1 MLRPQSPP
9 SPIHPA
15 PNEEIKPNSLPTTQL
30 QNDDLDLNPDLYDD
44 DDGDE
49 EGDASSFGQTKE
61 TNMGNVHNANNEASS
76 AAGGPLLQQQQEEE
90 KQEQA
95 NYNSLMTNLSHLNEF
110 DNIDLLNIRQ
120 VTLPFEEEYQLFRE
134 TIIKSGTSANIDT
147 GEENPGNSAKL
158 TSRQQ
163 SKFIN
168 YIDEQLLQVQRKF
181 IKQQSTDSVIY
192 PFISLIK
199 DLTPIFDVIWVSI
212 TSSSSNSSSNG
223 NSNGI
228 YNGGN
233 AISSTTSDNSSS
245 SGGGSTISLV
255 LFGQE
260 EYYIKILGDL
270 EDYITHYTTIFDEQW
285 TINSENK
292 SVVIV
297 DFNKVVVPI
306 VKYFN
311 KLDLQ
316 LSFIKDK
323 GWFSQTQCIRL
334 KMIIE
339 RLRIQMLNKFEHLIE
354 QLLQQQQLLKDVLE
368 VEASKIFEGTMERLN
383 G

>member
-1 MLRPQSPP
+1 MSRPQSPP
-9 SPIHPA
+9 SPVHPA
-15 PNEEIKPNSLPTTQL
+15 PNEEIKPESLPTTQL

-44 DDGDE
+44 NE
-49 EGDASSFGQTKE
+49 EGDSSSLGQTKE
-61 TNMGNVHNANNEASS
+61 TNMGDAPNVNNEAPS
-76 AAGGPLLQQQQEEE
+76 ATGGLLLQQQQEEE

-95 NYNSLMTNLSHLNEF
+95 NSNSLMTNLSHSNEF
-110 DNIDLLNIRQ
+110 DNIDLSNIRQ
-120 VTLPFEEEYQLFRE
+120 VTLPFEEEYQLFRK
-134 TIIKSGTSANIDT
+134 TII
-147 GEENPGNSAKL
+147 NSRTVECKNSNESTTTNDRTKL

-199 DLTPIFDVIWVSI
+199 DLDPILDVIWVSI
-212 TSSSSNSSSNG
+212 TGNNNTYSNG
-223 NSNGI
+223 NVNGV

-233 AISSTTSDNSSS
+233 TISSTSNTNS
-245 SGGGSTISLV
+245 SGGGSTMSSV

-270 EDYITHYTTIFDEQW
+270 EDFITHYTTIFDEQW

-292 SVVIV
+292 RVVIV

-316 LSFIKDK
+316 LSFIKDE

-334 KMIIE
+334 KMIVE

-354 QLLQQQQLLKDVLE
+354 QLLQQQQQLLKDVLE